1 MKNSN
6 EFVSLSRLIDP
17 HNNTMNSLR
26 RASIPSPTQNGKGIG
41 GVCTQPT
48 VLFIATLLKIPPGV
62 KNQNGI
68 IERLL
73 KGVTRGIKVY
83 IKYPKCM
90 TQGAQILETL
100 EHVLAMVF
108 NPGVLTVLITIYG
121 LIKTGFLSLTKK
133 MTEKQD
139 TMLEVLTKRIDDID
153 KREVQFEKTVKR
165 ELIRQEFKSAIESD
179 TVTERELFDIYERYK
194 ELGLTEYDKR
204 RMEQYLEQKD
214 SKGAN

>member
-1 MKNSN
+1 M
-6 EFVSLSRLIDP
+6 
-17 HNNTMNSLR
+17 
-26 RASIPSPTQNGKGIG
+26 
-41 GVCTQPT
+41 
-48 VLFIATLLKIPPGV
+48 
-62 KNQNGI
+62 
-68 IERLL
+68 
-73 KGVTRGIKVY
+73 TRDIKVY
-83 IKYPKCM
+83 MKYPKCM
-90 TQGAQILETL
+90 TQGVQILETL
-100 EHVLAMVF
+100 EHVLSMVF

>member
-1 MKNSN
+1 
-6 EFVSLSRLIDP
+6 
-17 HNNTMNSLR
+17 
-26 RASIPSPTQNGKGIG
+26 
-41 GVCTQPT
+41 
-48 VLFIATLLKIPPGV
+48 
-62 KNQNGI
+62 
-68 IERLL
+68 
-73 KGVTRGIKVY
+73 
-83 IKYPKCM
+83 
-90 TQGAQILETL
+90 
-100 EHVLAMVF
+100 
-108 NPGVLTVLITIYG
+108 
-121 LIKTGFLSLTKK
+121 